1 MGMSDSI
8 SYGKLTKRIVFTD
21 TDHRHAQ
28 LLLKLKND
36 NLNQSDFFRI
46 LITGYIEDNNSI
58 REYIDMHAPLS
69 IKKKQKSQKLR
80 QTGTT
85 KIEDLG
91 LSAKDVD
98 SIFDLIEKEHPEL

>member
-1 MGMSDSI
+1 MSSST

-46 LITGYIEDNNSI
+46 LVTGYIENNENI
-58 REYIDMHAPLS
+58 REYIDTHTPLS
-69 IKKKQKSQKLR
+69 IKRKQKSQRLR
-80 QTGTT
+80 QEGVDE
-85 KIEDLG
+85 IEELG

-98 SIFDLIEKEHPEL
+98 NIFDLIEKEHPEL